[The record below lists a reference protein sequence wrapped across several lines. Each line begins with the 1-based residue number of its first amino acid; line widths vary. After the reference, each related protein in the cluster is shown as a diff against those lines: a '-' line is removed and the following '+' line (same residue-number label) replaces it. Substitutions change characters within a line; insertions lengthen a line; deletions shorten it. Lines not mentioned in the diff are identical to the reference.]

1 MALLEVK
8 NVTKQFGGLTALN
21 DVSFSVEKGEIRGL
35 IGPNGAGKSTMFK
48 NIAGFYTPTKGE
60 ILYEGQNIAGTH
72 PCKVSGM
79 GLVRTF
85 QETTLFDEM
94 SVFENALVGC
104 HMTAKTNLF
113 SAILGSDRQRQK
125 IAAEKTMEVLEFM
138 GLADRKDQ
146 LASELPLGSQRALAM
161 AVSLNADPKVLLM
174 DEPFA
179 GMNPE
184 ETNHMMDLTR
194 KLQDK
199 GITIVLVEHDMK
211 AVMGLCGYLTVLCFG
226 SLLAEGTPEEIR
238 NNEKVIQAYLGGV
251 LNMMLTMKDVE
262 VSYKNIKAVKKI
274 DIEVPE
280 GGFVTLIG
288 SNGAGKSTTL
298 RVISGLVHPSKG
310 EITYQGQRID
320 KLSADKILKL
330 GIAHVPE
337 GRRIF
342 KDLTVEENLRLGAF
356 IRNDK
361 EEIEKDLEEIFERF
375 PRLLERRTQMARSM
389 SGGEQQMVSIGRA
402 LMSRPKLLM
411 LDEPSLGLA
420 PIIIQ
425 EIAKILVDINKQG
438 VAVILVEQNAELAL
452 ELAKHAYVLETGF
465 ISLEGEA
472 STLMDNDHV
481 RQAYLGM

>member
-104 HMTAKTNLF
+104 HMTAKSNLF

-238 NNEKVIQAYLGGV
+238 NNEKVIQAYLGG
-251 LNMMLTMKDVE
+251 
-262 VSYKNIKAVKKI
+262 
-274 DIEVPE
+274 
-280 GGFVTLIG
+280 G
-288 SNGAGKSTTL
+288 S
-298 RVISGLVHPSKG
+298 
-310 EITYQGQRID
+310 
-320 KLSADKILKL
+320 
-330 GIAHVPE
+330 
-337 GRRIF
+337 
-342 KDLTVEENLRLGAF
+342 
-356 IRNDK
+356 
-361 EEIEKDLEEIFERF
+361 
-375 PRLLERRTQMARSM
+375 
-389 SGGEQQMVSIGRA
+389 
-402 LMSRPKLLM
+402 
-411 LDEPSLGLA
+411 
-420 PIIIQ
+420 
-425 EIAKILVDINKQG
+425 
-438 VAVILVEQNAELAL
+438 
-452 ELAKHAYVLETGF
+452 
-465 ISLEGEA
+465 
-472 STLMDNDHV
+472 
-481 RQAYLGM
+481 